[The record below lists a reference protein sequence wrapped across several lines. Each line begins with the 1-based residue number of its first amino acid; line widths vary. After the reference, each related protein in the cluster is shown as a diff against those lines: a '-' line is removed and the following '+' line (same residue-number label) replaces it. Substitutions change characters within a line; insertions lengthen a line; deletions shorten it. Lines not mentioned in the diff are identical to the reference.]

1 MRKLITK
8 DVPAFCRVVKK
19 LGIKEEFK
27 RIAQDADT
35 VGDLWGKGFE
45 LIWSVFDLATE
56 AAGEDVL
63 YAFLAGPFEMPA
75 EVVGELPLAELYDNL
90 RYIADDPALL
100 LFFKLAAKLMK

>member
-35 VGDLWGKGFE
+35 VGDVWSKGYE

-56 AAGEDVL
+56 AAGEGVL
-63 YAFLAGPFEMPA
+63 YEFLAGPFQMPA
-75 EVVGELPLAELYDNL
+75 EAVGELPLSELFDGLN
-90 RYIADDPALL
+90 YIADDPSLIP
-100 LFFKLAAKLMK
+100 FFKLAAKLMK